1 MRVLHLSSYY
11 ITNKLYMNLFKQL
24 STKGLEQ
31 DVFIPVKSSNSI
43 GVNQLPKD
51 YKTVH
56 YHYKNIVKPHHKLMY
71 FNKIS
76 KQMKEIENE
85 ILEKNDID
93 IIHAHTIF
101 SDGGSAYKIYK
112 KYNIDYVVSVRST
125 DINAFYKYG
134 FHLRPFMYKVLLN
147 AKNIVFISNAYQKKV
162 FELLPQKVLDQIK
175 DKCLI
180 IPNGID
186 HYWHE
191 NARTIDKPVPT
202 NRLKL
207 VFVGILDENK
217 NIKTVIKTCEMLN
230 SQGIDT
236 TLEVFGSGPLE
247 QECKD
252 LTKSLAIEQ
261 KVTFHGYITDK
272 TVIADT
278 MEQSDI
284 FVMPSFRETF
294 GLVYIEAMSKGLPVI
309 YSKGEGLDGMFQ
321 DGLVGCAVDP
331 NSAAKITDT
340 IHTIL
345 SDYESISTRCLKE
358 AKPFN
363 WKNIGGK
370 YFELYK

>member
-43 GVNQLPKD
+43 GVNQLPSD

-56 YHYKNIVKPHHKLMY
+56 YHYKNIVKPQHKIMY

-76 KQMKEIENE
+76 KQMKEIEQE
-85 ILEKNDID
+85 ILSKNDID
-93 IIHAHTIF
+93 VIHAHTIF
-101 SDGGSAYKIYK
+101 SDGGSAYKLHK
-112 KYNIDYVVSVRST
+112 KYNIEYVVSVRST
-125 DINAFYKYG
+125 DINSFYKYG
-134 FHLRPFMYKVLLN
+134 YHLRPFMYKVLLN

-162 FELLPQKVLDQIK
+162 FELLPKKVLDQIK

-186 HYWHE
+186 DYWHE
-191 NARTIDKPVPT
+191 NARREDKPAPSKKM
-202 NRLKL
+202 KL

-230 SQGIDT
+230 SQGINT
-236 TLEVFGSGPLE
+236 SLEVFGSGPLE

-252 LTKSLAIEQ
+252 LTKSLDLQQ

-272 TVIADT
+272 KVIAAT

-309 YSKGEGLDGMFQ
+309 YSKGEGLDGMFE
-321 DGLVGCAVDP
+321 DGAVGYAVDP
-331 NSAAKITDT
+331 TSATKITDT
-340 IHTIL
+340 IHTIM
-345 SDYESISTRCLKE
+345 DNYESISSRCLKE

-363 WKNIGGK
+363 WNNIGGK
-370 YFELYK
+370 YYELYK